1 MRNLLKWEL
10 KQTFQSKA
18 FWGFGITLTLMNII
32 FLIITSIDGELRG
45 FELFMQGCS
54 DYNSFILLFIGI
66 FAGIHVAGAF
76 EERKI
81 QAAVMTGN
89 SRFNILAVKL
99 FSFSLSIAAFSICVM
114 GASLIGGVLTNEGVT
129 FVDDFFR
136 EVVLRIVAYTLVEV
150 AFVSICFFLS
160 MLVKNLGAAIG
171 VNLVSMLVL
180 NIVGQMLIS
189 KEWAVNFMK
198 FTPLGQT
205 FMLLVDASTK
215 NLIVSVA
222 ASVLGLAVTVT
233 LSYIKFRKEELK

>member
-1 MRNLLKWEL
+1 MNLLKWEL

-32 FLIITSIDGELRG
+32 FLFITSIDGELRG

-81 QAAVMTGN
+81 QAAVMAGN

-99 FSFSLSIAAFSICVM
+99 FSYSLSVAAFSICAM
-114 GASLIGGVLTNEGVT
+114 GASLIVGVLTNEGVT
-129 FVDDFFR
+129 FVDDFFMK
-136 EVVLRIVAYTLVEV
+136 VVLRIVAYTLVEV

-180 NIVGQMLIS
+180 NSVGQMLIS

-205 FMLLVDASTK
+205 FLLLGDASTK
-215 NLIVSVA
+215 NLIVSIV
-222 ASVLGLAVTVT
+222 ASVLGLAVTVM

>member
-1 MRNLLKWEL
+1 MKNLLKWEL

-32 FLIITSIDGELRG
+32 FLFITSIDGELGG

-81 QAAVMTGN
+81 QAAVMAGN

-99 FSFSLSIAAFSICVM
+99 FSYSLSIAAFSICAM

-160 MLVKNLGAAIG
+160 MLVKNLGAAVA

-180 NIVGQMLIS
+180 NSVGQMLIS
-189 KEWAVNFMK
+189 KEWAVSFMK

-205 FMLLVDASTK
+205 FLLLGDASINT
-215 NLIVSVA
+215 LVSSVV
-222 ASVLGLAVTVT
+222 ASVLGLGITMA

>member
-32 FLIITSIDGELRG
+32 FLFITSIDGELRG

-81 QAAVMTGN
+81 QAAVMAGN

>member
-1 MRNLLKWEL
+1 MKNLLKWEL
-10 KQTFQSKA
+10 VQTFQSKG
-18 FWGFGITLTLMNII
+18 FWGFGITLTLINTI
-32 FLIITSIDGELRG
+32 FLIITTIDGELKG

-81 QAAVMTGN
+81 QAAVMAGN

-99 FSFSLSIAAFSICVM
+99 FSYSLSVAAFSICAM
-114 GASLIGGVLTNEGVT
+114 GACLVVGVLINEGVS

-160 MLVKNLGAAIG
+160 MLVKNLGAAIA
-171 VNLVSMLVL
+171 VNLVTMLALNVL
-180 NIVGQMLIS
+180 GQMLIG
-189 KEWAVNFMK
+189 KEGATIFMK
-198 FTPLGQT
+198 FTTLGQT
-205 FMLLVDASTK
+205 FLLLGDASTK
-215 NLIVSVA
+215 NLIVSVV
-222 ASVLGLAVTVT
+222 ASVLGLAVTMT
-233 LSYIKFRKEELK
+233 LSYIKFSKEELK

>member
-32 FLIITSIDGELRG
+32 FLFITSIDGELRG

-81 QAAVMTGN
+81 QAAVMAGN

-99 FSFSLSIAAFSICVM
+99 FSYSLSIVAFSICAM
-114 GASLIGGVLTNEGVT
+114 GASLIGGVLTNEGVI
-129 FVDDFFR
+129 FVDGFFR
-136 EVVLRIVAYTLVEV
+136 EVVLRIVVYTLVEV

-160 MLVKNLGAAIG
+160 MLVKSLGAAIG

-205 FMLLVDASTK
+205 FMLLVDASTQ

-233 LSYIKFRKEELK
+233 LSYIKFRKQELK

>member
-32 FLIITSIDGELRG
+32 FLFITSIDGELGG

-81 QAAVMTGN
+81 QAAVMAGN

-99 FSFSLSIAAFSICVM
+99 FSYSLSVAAFSICAM
-114 GASLIGGVLTNEGVT
+114 GTSLIVGVLTNEGVT

-136 EVVLRIVAYTLVEV
+136 EVVLRIAAYTLVEIS
-150 AFVSICFFLS
+150 FVSICFFLS

-180 NIVGQMLIS
+180 NSVGQMLIS

-205 FMLLVDASTK
+205 FLLLGDASTK
-215 NLIVSVA
+215 NLIVSVV

-233 LSYIKFRKEELK
+233 LSYIKLKKEELK

>member
-1 MRNLLKWEL
+1 MKNLLKWEL
-10 KQTFQSKA
+10 RQTFQSKA
-18 FWGFGITLTLMNII
+18 FWAFGITFTLMNII

-81 QAAVMTGN
+81 QAAVMAGN

-99 FSFSLSIAAFSICVM
+99 FSYSLSVAAFSICAM
-114 GASLIGGVLTNEGVT
+114 GVSLVGGGLTNEGVA

-160 MLVKNLGAAIG
+160 MLVKSLGAAIG

-180 NIVGQMLIS
+180 NIVGQMLVS

-233 LSYIKFRKEELK
+233 LSYIKFRKQELK

>member
-32 FLIITSIDGELRG
+32 FLFITSIDGELRG

-81 QAAVMTGN
+81 QAAVMAGN

-99 FSFSLSIAAFSICVM
+99 FSYSLSVAAFSICAM
-114 GASLIGGVLTNEGVT
+114 GTSLIVGVLTNEGVT

-205 FMLLVDASTK
+205 FLLLGDASIN
-215 NLIVSVA
+215 NLVSSVV
-222 ASVLGLAVTVT
+222 ASVLGLGSTMV
-233 LSYIKFRKEELK
+233 LSYIKFRREELK

>member
-1 MRNLLKWEL
+1 MKNLLKWEL
-10 KQTFQSKA
+10 RQTFQSKV
-18 FWGFGITLTLMNII
+18 FWAFGITFTLMNII

-81 QAAVMTGN
+81 QAAVMAGN

-99 FSFSLSIAAFSICVM
+99 FSYSLSVAAFSICAM

-160 MLVKNLGAAIG
+160 MLVKSLGAAIG

-215 NLIVSVA
+215 NFIVSVA

-233 LSYIKFRKEELK
+233 LSYIKFRKQELK

>member
-32 FLIITSIDGELRG
+32 FLFITSIDGELGG

-81 QAAVMTGN
+81 QAAVMAGN

-99 FSFSLSIAAFSICVM
+99 FSYSLSIAAFSICAM

-129 FVDDFFR
+129 FVDDFFG

-160 MLVKNLGAAIG
+160 MLVKSLGAAIG

-215 NLIVSVA
+215 NLIVSVV
-222 ASVLGLAVTVT
+222 ASVLGLSVTVT

>member
-18 FWGFGITLTLMNII
+18 FWGFGITLTLMNTI
-32 FLIITSIDGELRG
+32 FLVITSIEGELRG

-81 QAAVMTGN
+81 QAAVMAGN

-99 FSFSLSIAAFSICVM
+99 FSYSLSVAAFSICAM
-114 GASLIGGVLTNEGVT
+114 GTSLIVGVLTNEGVT

-136 EVVLRIVAYTLVEV
+136 EVVLRIAAYTLVEIS
-150 AFVSICFFLS
+150 FVSICFFLS

-180 NIVGQMLIS
+180 NSVGQMLIS

-205 FMLLVDASTK
+205 FLLLGDASTK
-215 NLIVSVA
+215 NLIVSVV

-233 LSYIKFRKEELK
+233 LSYIKLKKEELK

>member
-1 MRNLLKWEL
+1 MKNLLKWEL
-10 KQTFQSKA
+10 KQTVQSKA
-18 FWGFGITLTLMNII
+18 FWGFGITLTLINTI
-32 FLIITSIDGELRG
+32 FLFITLIDGGLKG

-66 FAGIHVAGAF
+66 FAGVHVAGAF
-76 EERKI
+76 EERRI
-81 QAAVMTGN
+81 QAAVIAGN

-99 FSFSLSIAAFSICVM
+99 FSYSLSVAVFSICAM
-114 GASLIGGVLTNEGVT
+114 GADLVISLITNKGGT

-136 EVVLRIVAYTLVEV
+136 EVVLRIVVYTLVEV
-150 AFVSICFFLS
+150 SFVSICFFLS

-180 NIVGQMLIS
+180 NSVGQMLIS
-189 KEWAVNFMK
+189 KEWAVSFMK

-205 FMLLVDASTK
+205 FLLLGDASTK
-215 NLIVSVA
+215 NLIVSVV
-222 ASVLGLAVTVT
+222 SSILGLAVAVM

>member
-32 FLIITSIDGELRG
+32 FLFITSIDGELGG

-81 QAAVMTGN
+81 QAAVMAGN

-99 FSFSLSIAAFSICVM
+99 FSYSLSIAAFSICAM
-114 GASLIGGVLTNEGVT
+114 GASLIGGVLSNEGVT

-136 EVVLRIVAYTLVEV
+136 EGNLESGEGKIVVGGVFDADKPV
-150 AFVSICFFLS
+150 
-160 MLVKNLGAAIG
+160 IG
-171 VNLVSMLVL
+171 
-180 NIVGQMLIS
+180 
-189 KEWAVNFMK
+189 
-198 FTPLGQT
+198 
-205 FMLLVDASTK
+205 
-215 NLIVSVA
+215 
-222 ASVLGLAVTVT
+222 
-233 LSYIKFRKEELK
+233 EEL

>member
-1 MRNLLKWEL
+1 MKKLLKWEL
-10 KQTFQSKA
+10 KQTFQSKG
-18 FWGFGITLTLMNII
+18 FWGFGITLTLINNI
-32 FLIITSIDGELRG
+32 FLIITSIDGELKG

-81 QAAVMTGN
+81 QAAVMAGN

-99 FSFSLSIAAFSICVM
+99 FSYSLSVAVFSICAM
-114 GASLIGGVLTNEGVT
+114 GASLIVGVLTNEGVS

-160 MLVKNLGAAIG
+160 TLVKNLGAAIG

-180 NIVGQMLIS
+180 NSMGQMLIS

-205 FMLLVDASTK
+205 FLLLGDASTK
-215 NLIVSVA
+215 NLIVSVV
-222 ASVLGLAVTVT
+222 ASVLGLSLTVT
-233 LSYIKFRKEELK
+233 LSYIKFEKEELK

>member
-1 MRNLLKWEL
+1 MKNLLKWEL
-10 KQTFQSKA
+10 RQTFQSKA
-18 FWGFGITLTLMNII
+18 FWGFGITFTLMNII

-66 FAGIHVAGAF
+66 FDGIHVAGAF

-81 QAAVMTGN
+81 QAAVMAGN

-99 FSFSLSIAAFSICVM
+99 FSYSLSIAAFSICAM
-114 GASLIGGVLTNEGVT
+114 GASLVGGVLTNEGVA

-198 FTPLGQT
+198 CTPLGQT

>member
-32 FLIITSIDGELRG
+32 FLFITSIDGELGG

-81 QAAVMTGN
+81 QAAVMAGN

-99 FSFSLSIAAFSICVM
+99 FSYSLSIAAFSICAM

-160 MLVKNLGAAIG
+160 MLVKSLGAAIG

-222 ASVLGLAVTVT
+222 ASVLGLSVTVT

>member
-1 MRNLLKWEL
+1 MKNLLKWEL

-18 FWGFGITLTLMNII
+18 FWGFGITLTLMNTI
-32 FLIITSIDGELRG
+32 FLIITYIDGELSG

-76 EERKI
+76 EERNI
-81 QAAVMTGN
+81 QAAVMAGN

-99 FSFSLSIAAFSICVM
+99 FSYSLSVAAFSICAM
-114 GASLIGGVLTNEGVT
+114 GTSLIVGVLTNEGVI

-136 EVVLRIVAYTLVEV
+136 EVVLRIAAYTLVEV

-180 NIVGQMLIS
+180 NSVGQMLIS

-205 FMLLVDASTK
+205 FLLLGDASTK
-215 NLIVSVA
+215 NLIVSVV
-222 ASVLGLAVTVT
+222 ASVLGLGVTMT
-233 LSYIKFRKEELK
+233 LSYIKFRREELK